1 MKVRYV
7 AAGAGPAVVLVHG
20 LGATL
25 SVWNENVPALA
36 QDHAVYAMDLPGHG
50 WSDKP
55 DDIAYDP
62 VSGARFLVR
71 FMDAL
76 GIPRATLV
84 GNSGGGLIAAL
95 CALDY
100 PERVDRL
107 VLVDPAGLGRSISGF
122 LHASSVPVLGEVIN
136 TPLIVRRRNLV
147 KSIFYEYRPAM
158 GGVVD
163 EVMEV
168 RNLPET
174 KRAVLKAVRATIGV
188 GGVRRGLLVLD
199 RLATLRRPPLIIW
212 GREDRIIPV
221 DHASRAAR
229 VLPHARVHVI
239 DRCGHWPQLE
249 RPEEFNAVV
258 LDV

>member
-122 LHASSVPVLGEVIN
+122 LRASSVPVLGEVIN

-147 KSIFYEYRPAM
+147 KSIFYEYRPAKEFVNFSRLGVSVTGINFTDAPRGWPVKLLD
-158 GGVVD
+158 GGF
-163 EVMEV
+163 
-168 RNLPET
+168 
-174 KRAVLKAVRATIGV
+174 IG
-188 GGVRRGLLVLD
+188 
-199 RLATLRRPPLIIW
+199 
-212 GREDRIIPV
+212 E
-221 DHASRAAR
+221 
-229 VLPHARVHVI
+229 
-239 DRCGHWPQLE
+239 
-249 RPEEFNAVV
+249 
-258 LDV
+258 

>member
-1 MKVRYV
+1 
-7 AAGAGPAVVLVHG
+7 
-20 LGATL
+20 
-25 SVWNENVPALA
+25 
-36 QDHAVYAMDLPGHG
+36 
-50 WSDKP
+50 
-55 DDIAYDP
+55 
-62 VSGARFLVR
+62 
-71 FMDAL
+71 
-76 GIPRATLV
+76 
-84 GNSGGGLIAAL
+84 
-95 CALDY
+95 
-100 PERVDRL
+100 
-107 VLVDPAGLGRSISGF
+107 
-122 LHASSVPVLGEVIN
+122 
-136 TPLIVRRRNLV
+136 
-147 KSIFYEYRPAM
+147 M